1 MEHSSLTLAHNHAR
15 NALSETR
22 KSNPVAASEE
32 HDLAA
37 TEYAAAIE
45 GISDSEALRTLNLLE
60 QHHKKLGQILKFQH
74 ENPSTKSESLE
85 GQAPESTP
93 KVERLPDENPKDENS
108 SKNTAQEHTHAP
120 PRLAP
125 GSRSAT
131 RKVSTSIAS
140 NLASARGIPP
150 NQQSRRGATAS
161 PTLSVQQADGR
172 FATHGSSSGR
182 KKTKNGSSRHET
194 TSSSSNAATPLPTL
208 SSKVPEPIL
217 KADQT
222 STHESQSPSNEQTF
236 QQFYS
241 AFETVI
247 SKISAPLAF
256 ASIPLTGSS
265 AKPAAEPKATPSDA
279 LKKLKAQPWTN
290 DNPSSSASIHA
301 NAGLDDS
308 PVDYSKLISKAAF
321 RAVSED
327 NPSAFGN
334 GNPAESFY
342 VVPTTGGTVSY
353 AGILNLPEKTSFEGS
368 SRAHTRKLSNIS
380 EDTIDNFVDAREMP
394 SSSASAS
401 PEISKDRQSRK
412 QSKRQDSVTKT
423 VGGKSMEELY
433 LENQTLRNIS
443 DNLSKRLHMW
453 EVNAQSS
460 SAALQQ
466 SLRSLGNHPRGSS
479 PGKPPL
485 DGVPEGIDKTVA
497 DLEEIVRKAE
507 ADKERYRRESEKLK
521 DVVERYRDRWEK
533 LKEGARARKEG
544 QGLPRPK
551 PDMPLDRAHEN
562 GSQDEVLEH

>member
-1 MEHSSLTLAHNHAR
+1 MPNEKVKDKPTTLP
-15 NALSETR
+15 NA
-22 KSNPVAASEE
+22 
-32 HDLAA
+32 
-37 TEYAAAIE
+37 
-45 GISDSEALRTLNLLE
+45 
-60 QHHKKLGQILKFQH
+60 
-74 ENPSTKSESLE
+74 
-85 GQAPESTP
+85 
-93 KVERLPDENPKDENS
+93 
-108 SKNTAQEHTHAP
+108 AQEHTHVP

-125 GSRSAT
+125 ESRSAA

-161 PTLSVQQADGR
+161 PALSVQQADGK
-172 FATHGSSSGR
+172 FATQGPSSGR
-182 KKTKNGSSRHET
+182 KKTKSGSGRHGA
-194 TSSSSNAATPLPTL
+194 TSSSSGAAAPLSTL

-217 KADQT
+217 KAAYTDAHEPD
-222 STHESQSPSNEQTF
+222 STSNEQTF

-265 AKPAAEPKATPSDA
+265 AKHAVEKKPTPSDA
-279 LKKLKAQPWTN
+279 GKKLNAQRWP
-290 DNPSSSASIHA
+290 DDSLSASASIHT

-353 AGILNLPEKTSFEGS
+353 AGILNRPEKSSYEGS
-368 SRAHTRKLSNIS
+368 SRAHSRKLSNIS
-380 EDTIDNFVDAREMP
+380 EDTIDKFVDAREMP

-412 QSKRQDSVTKT
+412 QSKGQDPVTKT

-485 DGVPEGIDKTVA
+485 DGLPEGIDKTVA
-497 DLEEIVRKAE
+497 DLEEVARKAE

-544 QGLPRPK
+544 QGLSRPK
-551 PDMPLDRAHEN
+551 PDMPLDPTNEIGGRDDVTGH
-562 GSQDEVLEH
+562 S